1 MKKILAFFLSALILL
16 TFAVSVSAES
26 VTFDVG
32 GTNKKS
38 QLFISGTNATCVSEY
53 LAESSSFKSV
63 TIEQTLEKH
72 WAFGWFFGV
81 DGASWKTTTS
91 SKSVTFK
98 NTKSGLS
105 SGTYR
110 VKSVFTVTTTSGQ
123 TETVTVYS
131 AEKTIS

>member
-1 MKKILAFFLSALILL
+1 MKKILSFFLSALILL

-26 VTFDVG
+26 VTFDIG
-32 GTNKKS
+32 GTNKSS
-38 QLFISGTNATCVSEY
+38 QLTISGTTATCTSKISDLSGTV
-53 LAESSSFKSV
+53 KSV
-63 TIEQTLEKH
+63 TIEQTLEMH
-72 WAFGWFFGV
+72 WF
-81 DGASWKTTTS
+81 ASWFLTVNNATWETTS
-91 SKSVTFK
+91 TSKSVTFQ
-98 NTKSGLS
+98 NTKSGLA